1 MAEKKSGT
9 NQKSATLGK
18 SGKHTGKEL
27 PSIDGRLADA
37 VRLPTGV
44 TDLSQLSTTPLELG
58 PDDKESAAQAL
69 AELGPPLAD
78 LQEKLYAQSTAGGS
92 RGVLLLLQGM
102 DTAGKDGVIDHV
114 VGLLNPGAVRM
125 ASFKSPTA
133 EESSHDF
140 LWRIEKQVPH
150 AGEIGVF
157 NRSHY
162 EDVLI
167 VRVHD
172 LAPKAQWSQRY
183 TQINA
188 FEREL
193 KKRGI
198 TLIKCF
204 LHISKKTQAE
214 RLAARLD
221 DPEKYWKYNPADVDE
236 RGRWDDYQQAYLDAL
251 RKCSTVGTPWHVI
264 PSDKK
269 WYRNWAVAA
278 LLHETLVDL
287 DPQYPAADFDIE
299 VERKRLAES

>member
-1 MAEKKSGT
+1 MAKKKSGKD
-9 NQKSATLGK
+9 QRSAG
-18 SGKHTGKEL
+18 SGKAGQHTTKEL

-37 VRLPTGV
+37 VRLPTSV
-44 TDLSQLSTTPLELG
+44 TELSQLSTTPLELG
-58 PDDKESAAQAL
+58 PTDKKSAAHAL
-69 AELGPPLAD
+69 SELGQPLAD
-78 LQEKLYAQSTAGGS
+78 LQEKLYAQSTAGSS

-114 VGLLNPGAVRM
+114 VGLLNPGGVRM
-125 ASFKSPTA
+125 ASFKSPNA
-133 EESSHDF
+133 EELSHDF
-140 LWRIEKQVPH
+140 LWRIEKQLPQ

-172 LAPKAQWSQRY
+172 LVPRAEWSKRY
-183 TQINA
+183 AQINA
-188 FEREL
+188 FERHL
-193 KKRGI
+193 KKRGV

-236 RGRWDDYQQAYLDAL
+236 RGHWDDYQQAYLDAL
-251 RKCSTVGTPWHVI
+251 RKCNTVGTPWHVI

-278 LLHETLVDL
+278 LLHETLVEI
-287 DPQYPAADFDIE
+287 DPQYPAAEFDLE
-299 VERKRLAES
+299 VERKRIAES